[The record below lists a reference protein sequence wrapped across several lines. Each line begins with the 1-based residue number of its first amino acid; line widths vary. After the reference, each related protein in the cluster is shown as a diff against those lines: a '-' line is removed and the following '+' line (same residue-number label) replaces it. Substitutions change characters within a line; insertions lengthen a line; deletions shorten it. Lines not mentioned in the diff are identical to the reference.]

1 MSQHP
6 IGVTYVASL
15 LDQELDGLGCE
26 RSMVNICVEK
36 EIKQVY
42 SDDL

>member
-15 LDQELDGLGCE
+15 LDQGLGG
-26 RSMVNICVEK
+26 SWGVE
-36 EIKQVY
+36 EGW
-42 SDDL
+42 